1 LRRRR
6 TPRTDARLL
15 TLRTIRLLGAV
26 LVLAAGLFVG
36 ARPIGPA
43 PALGAFLD
51 PAHGV
56 WSLARAAASPVAPD
70 ARVAG
75 LSAPVEV
82 VYDERAVPHIFAT
95 SEDDA
100 YRALGYVVARDRLF
114 QLYAQTLAAA
124 GRLTEIGGA
133 QALDLD
139 REMRHLGL
147 PRAAE
152 ALPARV
158 GDTSITVRIA
168 RAYADGVNAYIAAMP
183 ASELPLE
190 FRLLG
195 RRPPKWEPVDTYM
208 LLNRMGWT
216 LANIANERSR
226 TIAAAKVGVAAA
238 DALFPDDSP
247 IVEPIQPNG
256 QSAPRF
262 DASPLPPPGSPDS
275 AGTLLGAAT
284 DAWLSSRR
292 LARADDEDAP
302 WKASNNWAV
311 MPSRSATGHA
321 LLAGDPHLD
330 LSLPSIWYEAH
341 LVVPG
346 KLDAYGATIPGA
358 PAIVLGFNREVAW
371 TFTNTGADVMDFY
384 VEQVDDDRHPTRHR
398 VDGAWRPI
406 ESRVEVYRGP
416 KGETVAVDTVYYT
429 FRGPMQRV
437 RDRWL
442 SLRWTVL
449 DAGGEAAG
457 FIEGA
462 RARTAR
468 EFEDAMA
475 RAYRAPAQNM
485 LAADRG
491 GHIAIRSTGRYPIRA
506 RNGSVPLDGTS
517 SANDWKGDLPVEKW
531 PQAFDPAQGFLASA
545 NQQPVDPRAV
555 DFWFGGSYDPWR
567 ALRINALLRAD
578 SAVTVDDMRRFQTD
592 PGSARADFY
601 VPYFLNAARHV
612 AERDSGPSRKVLAE
626 AARTLNRWD
635 RRYVMSN
642 TGAVLFEAALREAA
656 LRTWDELASSNG
668 VRGVTPSSA
677 VFARLMHDSASAWWD
692 DRTTPQVEDR
702 DAILASA
709 LVSAYLATR
718 QRYGTPG
725 DSGWRWSNVHKVN
738 IPHLLRLP
746 ALSAIGL
753 PIEGGPGTLSPIAIG
768 GSNGPSWRMVVE
780 LGPTVHAWT
789 TYPGGQSGNP
799 ASPRYRDRIPQWL
812 AGTLEAVHVPVRA
825 SELPPAQRSGTLTLR
840 PRR

>member
-1 LRRRR
+1 
-6 TPRTDARLL
+6 
-15 TLRTIRLLGAV
+15 V
-26 LVLAAGLFVG
+26 LVLGSGLLIG

-43 PALGAFLD
+43 PALGAFLE

-70 ARVAG
+70 ARIAG
-75 LSAPVEV
+75 LTAPVEV

-95 SEDDA
+95 NEDDA

-114 QLYAQTLAAA
+114 QLHVQTLAAS

-133 QALDLD
+133 QALALD

-152 ALPARV
+152 ALPARL
-158 GDTSITVRIA
+158 GDTSLTVRVA

-183 ASELPLE
+183 AGELPFE

-195 RRPPKWEPVDTYM
+195 RRPPKWEPVDSY
-208 LLNRMGWT
+208 LLQNRMGWT

-226 TIAAAKVGVAAA
+226 TGAAAKVGVVAAA
-238 DALFPDDSP
+238 ALFPDDSP

-262 DASPLPPPGSPDS
+262 DTSPLPPPGQPDS
-275 AGTLLGAAT
+275 ASMLLGAAA
-284 DAWLSSRR
+284 DAWLPSRQ
-292 LARADDEDAP
+292 LARAGDEDAP

-311 MPSRSATGHA
+311 MPKRSATGHA

-330 LSLPSIWYEAH
+330 LTLPSIWYEVH

-346 KLDAYGATIPGA
+346 RLDVYGATIPGA
-358 PAIVLGFNREVAW
+358 PAIVLGFNRDVAW

-384 VEQVDDDRHPTRHR
+384 VEEVDDDRHPTRHR

-406 ESRVEVYRGP
+406 EPRVEVYRGP
-416 KGETVAVDTVYYT
+416 KGETIAVDTVYYT

-437 RDRWL
+437 RERWL
-442 SLRWTVL
+442 SLRWAVL
-449 DAGGEAAG
+449 DAGREAAG

-462 RARTAR
+462 RARTAA

-475 RAYRAPAQNM
+475 RSYRAPAQNM

-506 RNGSVPLDGTS
+506 QNGAVTLNGTS
-517 SANDWKGDLPVEKW
+517 SANDWQGDLPVAKW
-531 PQAFDPAQGFLASA
+531 PQAFDPAQGYLASA
-545 NQQPVDPRAV
+545 NQQPIDPRTSGI
-555 DFWFGGSYDPWR
+555 WFGGDYDPWR

-578 SAVTVDDMRRFQTD
+578 SSVTVDDMRRFQTD

-601 VPYFLNAARHV
+601 VPYFLSAALRV
-612 AERDSGPSRKVLAE
+612 ATRESGPNRAVLTE
-626 AARTLNRWD
+626 AGRFLNRWD
-635 RRYVMSN
+635 RRYTMSN
-642 TGAVLFEAALREAA
+642 TGAVLFEAAMRETA
-656 LRTWDELASSNG
+656 LRTWDELANENG
-668 VRGVTPSSA
+668 GRRVTPSSS
-677 VFARLMHDSASAWWD
+677 VLARLMHDSSSAWWD
-692 DRTTPQVEDR
+692 DRSTPQVEDR

-709 LVSAYLATR
+709 LVSAFLATR
-718 QRYGTPG
+718 QRFGIPG
-725 DSGWRWSNVHKVN
+725 DSGWRWSNVHKAN

-746 ALSAIGL
+746 ALSALGL
-753 PIEGGPGTLSPIAIG
+753 PVEGGPGTLSPIAIG

-780 LGPTVHAWT
+780 LGPILHAWT

-799 ASPRYRDRIPQWL
+799 ASSRYRDRIPQWL
-812 AGTLEAVHVPVRA
+812 AGTLEAVHVPVR
-825 SELPPAQRSGTLTLR
+825 SSDLPAAQRSGTLTLR

>member
-1 LRRRR
+1 LR
-6 TPRTDARLL
+6 TVRLL
-15 TLRTIRLLGAV
+15 AAV

-43 PALGAFLD
+43 PALGAFLE

-56 WSLARAAASPVAPD
+56 WSLARAAASPAAPD
-70 ARVAG
+70 ASVAG
-75 LSAPVEV
+75 LSAPVEI

-114 QLYAQTLAAA
+114 QLHAQTLAAA

-133 QALDLD
+133 PTLELD

-152 ALPARV
+152 ALPARL
-158 GDTSITVRIA
+158 GDTSVTVRIA
-168 RAYADGVNAYIAAMP
+168 RAYADGVNAYIATMP
-183 ASELPLE
+183 AAELPFE

-195 RRPPKWEPVDTYM
+195 RRPPKWEPVDTYL

-226 TIAAAKVGVAAA
+226 TIAAAKVGVTAA

-256 QSAPRF
+256 AIGPRF
-262 DASPLPPPGSPDS
+262 DTSPLPPPGRPDS
-275 AGTLLGAAT
+275 ASTLIGAAT
-284 DAWLSSRR
+284 DAWLPSRR

-311 MPSRSATGHA
+311 MPSRSANGHA

-330 LSLPSIWYEAH
+330 LSLPSLWYEAH

-346 KLDAYGATIPGA
+346 TLDVYGATIPGA
-358 PAIVLGFNREVAW
+358 PAIVLGFNRDVAW
-371 TFTNTGADVMDFY
+371 TFTNTGADVMDYY
-384 VEQVDDDRHPTRHR
+384 VEQVDDDRHPTKHR

-416 KGETVAVDTVYYT
+416 KGETLAVDTVYYT
-429 FRGPMQRV
+429 FRGPLRRV

-442 SLRWTVL
+442 SMRWTVL
-449 DAGGEAAG
+449 EAGREAAG

-475 RAYRAPAQNM
+475 GSYRAPAQNM

-506 RNGSVPLDGTS
+506 HNGSVALDGTS
-517 SANDWKGDLPVEKW
+517 SANDWKSDLPVEKW
-531 PQAFDPAQGFLASA
+531 PQAFDPAQGYLASA

-601 VPYFLNAARHV
+601 VPYFLSAAQRV
-612 AERDSGPSRKVLAE
+612 AERGSGPSRTVLAE
-626 AARTLNRWD
+626 AARTLSRWD
-635 RRYVMSN
+635 RRYTLGN

-692 DRTTPQVEDR
+692 ERSTPQVEDR
-702 DAILASA
+702 DYILASS
-709 LVSAYLATR
+709 LVTAFLATR

-725 DSGWRWSNVHKVN
+725 DTGWRWSNVHKVN

-746 ALSAIGL
+746 ALSALGL
-753 PIEGGPGTLSPIAIG
+753 PVDGGPGTLSPIAIG
-768 GSNGPSWRMVVE
+768 GSNGPSWRMVVD

-812 AGTLEAVHVPVRA
+812 AGQLEAVHLPLRPG
-825 SELPPAQRSGTLTLR
+825 ELPPAQRSGTLTLR
-840 PRR
+840 PGR

>member
-1 LRRRR
+1 LR
-6 TPRTDARLL
+6 TVRLL
-15 TLRTIRLLGAV
+15 AAV

-43 PALGAFLD
+43 PALGAFLE

-56 WSLARAAASPVAPD
+56 WSLARAAASPASPD
-70 ARVAG
+70 ASEAG
-75 LSAPVEV
+75 LSAQEEI
-82 VYDERAVPHIFAT
+82 VYDERAVPHNFAT

-133 QALDLD
+133 QTLELD

-152 ALPARV
+152 ALPARL
-158 GDTSITVRIA
+158 GDTSVTVRIA
-168 RAYADGVNAYIAAMP
+168 RAYADGVNAYIATMP
-183 ASELPLE
+183 AAELPFE

-195 RRPPKWEPVDTYM
+195 RRPPKWEPVDTYL

-226 TIAAAKVGVAAA
+226 TIAAAKVGVTAA

-256 QSAPRF
+256 AIGPRF
-262 DASPLPPPGSPDS
+262 DTSPLPPPGRPDS
-275 AGTLLGAAT
+275 ASTLIGAAT
-284 DAWLSSRR
+284 DAWLPSRR

-311 MPSRSATGHA
+311 MPSRSANGHA

-330 LSLPSIWYEAH
+330 LSLPSLWYEAH

-346 KLDAYGATIPGA
+346 TLDVYGATIPGA
-358 PAIVLGFNREVAW
+358 PAIVLGFNRDVAW
-371 TFTNTGADVMDFY
+371 TFTNTGADVMDYY
-384 VEQVDDDRHPTRHR
+384 VEQVDDDRHPTKHR

-416 KGETVAVDTVYYT
+416 KGETLAVDTVYYT
-429 FRGPMQRV
+429 FRGPLRRV

-442 SLRWTVL
+442 SMRWTVL
-449 DAGGEAAG
+449 EAGREAAG

-475 RAYRAPAQNM
+475 GSYRAPAQNM

-506 RNGSVPLDGTS
+506 HNGSVSLDRTS
-517 SANDWKGDLPVEKW
+517 SANDWKCVLPVEKW
-531 PQAFDPAQGFLASA
+531 PQAFDPAQGYLASA

-601 VPYFLNAARHV
+601 VPYFLSAAQRV
-612 AERDSGPSRKVLAE
+612 AERDSGPSRTVLAE
-626 AARTLNRWD
+626 AARTLSRWD
-635 RRYVMSN
+635 RRYTLGN

-692 DRTTPQVEDR
+692 ERSTPQVEDR
-702 DAILASA
+702 DYILASS
-709 LVSAYLATR
+709 LVTAFLATR

-725 DSGWRWSNVHKVN
+725 DTGWRWSNVHKVN

-746 ALSAIGL
+746 ALSALGL
-753 PIEGGPGTLSPIAIG
+753 PVDGGPGTLSPIAIG
-768 GSNGPSWRMVVE
+768 GSNGPSWRMVVD

-812 AGTLEAVHVPVRA
+812 AGQLEAVHLPLRPG
-825 SELPPAQRSGTLTLR
+825 ELPPAQRSGTLTLR
-840 PRR
+840 PGR

>member
-1 LRRRR
+1 LR
-6 TPRTDARLL
+6 TVRLL
-15 TLRTIRLLGAV
+15 AAV

-43 PALGAFLD
+43 PALGAFLE

-56 WSLARAAASPVAPD
+56 WSLARAAASPAAPD
-70 ARVAG
+70 ASVAG
-75 LSAPVEV
+75 LSAPVEI

-114 QLYAQTLAAA
+114 QLHAQTLAAA

-133 QALDLD
+133 PTLELD

-152 ALPARV
+152 ALPARL
-158 GDTSITVRIA
+158 GDTSVTVRIA
-168 RAYADGVNAYIAAMP
+168 RAYADGVNAYIATMP
-183 ASELPLE
+183 AAELPFE

-195 RRPPKWEPVDTYM
+195 RRPPKWEPVDTYL

-226 TIAAAKVGVAAA
+226 TIAAAKVGVTAA

-256 QSAPRF
+256 ASGPRF
-262 DASPLPPPGSPDS
+262 DTSPLPPPGRPDS
-275 AGTLLGAAT
+275 ASTLIGAAT
-284 DAWLSSRR
+284 DAWLPSRR

-311 MPSRSATGHA
+311 MPSRSANGHA

-330 LSLPSIWYEAH
+330 LSLPSLWYEAH

-346 KLDAYGATIPGA
+346 TLDVYGATIPGA
-358 PAIVLGFNREVAW
+358 PAIVLGFNRDVAW
-371 TFTNTGADVMDFY
+371 TFTNTGADVMDYY
-384 VEQVDDDRHPTRHR
+384 VEQVDDDRHPTKHR

-416 KGETVAVDTVYYT
+416 KGETLAVDTVYYT
-429 FRGPMQRV
+429 FRGPLRRV

-442 SLRWTVL
+442 SMRWTVL
-449 DAGGEAAG
+449 EAGREAAG

-475 RAYRAPAQNM
+475 GSYRAPAQNM

-506 RNGSVPLDGTS
+506 HNGSVALDGTS
-517 SANDWKGDLPVEKW
+517 SANDWKSDLPVEKW
-531 PQAFDPAQGFLASA
+531 PQAFDPAQGYLASA

-601 VPYFLNAARHV
+601 VPYFLSAAQRV
-612 AERDSGPSRKVLAE
+612 AERDSGPSRTVLAE
-626 AARTLNRWD
+626 AARTLSRWD
-635 RRYVMSN
+635 RRYTLGN

-692 DRTTPQVEDR
+692 ERSTPQVEDR
-702 DAILASA
+702 DYILASS
-709 LVSAYLATR
+709 LVTAFLATR

-725 DSGWRWSNVHKVN
+725 DTGWRWSNVHKVN

-746 ALSAIGL
+746 ALSALGL
-753 PIEGGPGTLSPIAIG
+753 PVDGGPGTLSPIAIG
-768 GSNGPSWRMVVE
+768 GSNGPSWRMVVD

-812 AGTLEAVHVPVRA
+812 AGQLEAVHLPLRPG
-825 SELPPAQRSGTLTLR
+825 ELPPAQRSGTLTLR
-840 PRR
+840 PGR

>member
-1 LRRRR
+1 LR
-6 TPRTDARLL
+6 TVRLL
-15 TLRTIRLLGAV
+15 AAV

-43 PALGAFLD
+43 PALGAFLE

-56 WSLARAAASPVAPD
+56 WSLARAAASPAAPD
-70 ARVAG
+70 ASVAG
-75 LSAPVEV
+75 LSAPVEI

-114 QLYAQTLAAA
+114 QLHAQTLAAA

-133 QALDLD
+133 PTLELD

-152 ALPARV
+152 ALPARL
-158 GDTSITVRIA
+158 GDTSVTVRIA
-168 RAYADGVNAYIAAMP
+168 RAYADGVNAYIATMP
-183 ASELPLE
+183 AAELPFE

-195 RRPPKWEPVDTYM
+195 RRPPKWEPVDTYL

-226 TIAAAKVGVAAA
+226 TIAAAKVGVTAA

-256 QSAPRF
+256 AIGPRF
-262 DASPLPPPGSPDS
+262 DTSPLPPPGRPDS
-275 AGTLLGAAT
+275 ASTLIGAAT
-284 DAWLSSRR
+284 DAWLPSRR

-311 MPSRSATGHA
+311 MPSRSANGHA

-330 LSLPSIWYEAH
+330 LSLPSLWYEAH

-346 KLDAYGATIPGA
+346 TLDVYGATIPGA
-358 PAIVLGFNREVAW
+358 PAIVLGFNRDVAW
-371 TFTNTGADVMDFY
+371 TFTNSGADVLDYY
-384 VEQVDDDRHPTRHR
+384 VEQVDDDRHPTKHR

-416 KGETVAVDTVYYT
+416 KGETLAVDTVYYT
-429 FRGPMQRV
+429 FRGPLRRV

-442 SLRWTVL
+442 SMRWTVL
-449 DAGGEAAG
+449 EAGREAAG

-475 RAYRAPAQNM
+475 GSYRAPAQNM

-506 RNGSVPLDGTS
+506 HNGSVALDGTS
-517 SANDWKGDLPVEKW
+517 SANDWKSDLPVEKW
-531 PQAFDPAQGFLASA
+531 PQAFDPAQGYLASA

-601 VPYFLNAARHV
+601 VPYFLSAAQRV
-612 AERDSGPSRKVLAE
+612 AERDSGPSRTVLAE
-626 AARTLNRWD
+626 AARTLSRWD
-635 RRYVMSN
+635 RRYTLGN

-692 DRTTPQVEDR
+692 ERSTPQVEDR
-702 DAILASA
+702 DYILASS
-709 LVSAYLATR
+709 LVTAVLATR

-725 DSGWRWSNVHKVN
+725 DTGWRWSNVHKVN

-746 ALSAIGL
+746 ALSALGL
-753 PIEGGPGTLSPIAIG
+753 PVDGGPGTLSPIAIG
-768 GSNGPSWRMVVE
+768 GSNGPSWRMVVD

-812 AGTLEAVHVPVRA
+812 AGQLEAVHLPLRPG
-825 SELPPAQRSGTLTLR
+825 ELPPAQRSGTLTLR
-840 PRR
+840 PGR

>member
-1 LRRRR
+1 
-6 TPRTDARLL
+6 
-15 TLRTIRLLGAV
+15 
-26 LVLAAGLFVG
+26 
-36 ARPIGPA
+36 
-43 PALGAFLD
+43 
-51 PAHGV
+51 
-56 WSLARAAASPVAPD
+56 
-70 ARVAG
+70 
-75 LSAPVEV
+75 
-82 VYDERAVPHIFAT
+82 
-95 SEDDA
+95 
-100 YRALGYVVARDRLF
+100 
-114 QLYAQTLAAA
+114 
-124 GRLTEIGGA
+124 
-133 QALDLD
+133 
-139 REMRHLGL
+139 
-147 PRAAE
+147 
-152 ALPARV
+152 
-158 GDTSITVRIA
+158 VRIA
-168 RAYADGVNAYIAAMP
+168 RAYADGVNAYIATMP
-183 ASELPLE
+183 AAELPFE

-195 RRPPKWEPVDTYM
+195 RRPPKWEPVDTYL

-226 TIAAAKVGVAAA
+226 TIAAAKVGVTAA

-256 QSAPRF
+256 ASAPRF
-262 DASPLPPPGSPDS
+262 DTSPLPPPGRPDS
-275 AGTLLGAAT
+275 ASTLIGAAT
-284 DAWLSSRR
+284 DAWLPSRR

-311 MPSRSATGHA
+311 MPSRSANGHA

-330 LSLPSIWYEAH
+330 LSLPSLWYEAH

-346 KLDAYGATIPGA
+346 TLDVYGATIPGA
-358 PAIVLGFNREVAW
+358 PAIVLGFNRDVAW
-371 TFTNTGADVMDFY
+371 TFTNTGADVMDYY
-384 VEQVDDDRHPTRHR
+384 VEQVDDDRHPTKHR

-416 KGETVAVDTVYYT
+416 KGETLAVDTVYYT
-429 FRGPMQRV
+429 FRGPLRRV

-442 SLRWTVL
+442 SMRWTVL
-449 DAGGEAAG
+449 EAGREAAG

-475 RAYRAPAQNM
+475 GSYRAPAQNM

-506 RNGSVPLDGTS
+506 HNGSVALDGTS
-517 SANDWKGDLPVEKW
+517 SANDWKSDLPVEKW
-531 PQAFDPAQGFLASA
+531 PQAFDPAQGYLASA

-601 VPYFLNAARHV
+601 VPYFLSAAQRV
-612 AERDSGPSRKVLAE
+612 AERGSGPSRTVLAE
-626 AARTLNRWD
+626 AARTLSRWD
-635 RRYVMSN
+635 RRYTLGN

-692 DRTTPQVEDR
+692 ERSTPQVEDR
-702 DAILASA
+702 DYILASS
-709 LVSAYLATR
+709 LVTAFLATR

-725 DSGWRWSNVHKVN
+725 DTGWRWSNVHKVN

-746 ALSAIGL
+746 ALSALGL
-753 PIEGGPGTLSPIAIG
+753 PVDGGPGTLSPIAIG
-768 GSNGPSWRMVVE
+768 GSNGPSWRMVVD

-812 AGTLEAVHVPVRA
+812 AGQLEAVHLPLRPG
-825 SELPPAQRSGTLTLR
+825 ELPPAQRSGTLTLR
-840 PRR
+840 PGR

>member
-1 LRRRR
+1 M
-6 TPRTDARLL
+6 
-15 TLRTIRLLGAV
+15 

-43 PALGAFLD
+43 PALGAFLE

-56 WSLARAAASPVAPD
+56 WSLARAASSPVAPD

-114 QLYAQTLAAA
+114 QLYVQTLAAA

-133 QALDLD
+133 PALELD

-152 ALPARV
+152 ALPARL
-158 GDTSITVRIA
+158 GDTSVTVRIA
-168 RAYADGVNAYIAAMP
+168 RAYADGVNAYIDAMP
-183 ASELPLE
+183 AAELPFEL
-190 FRLLG
+190 RLLG
-195 RRPPKWEPVDTYM
+195 RRPPKWEPLDTYL

-247 IVEPIQPNG
+247 IAEPIQPNG

-262 DASPLPPPGSPDS
+262 DATPLPLPGRPDS
-275 AGTLLGAAT
+275 ASTLLGAAA
-284 DAWLSSRR
+284 DAWLPSRR

-311 MPSRSATGHA
+311 MPSRSATRHA

-346 KLDAYGATIPGA
+346 KLDVYGATIPGA
-358 PAIVLGFNREVAW
+358 PAIVLGFNRDVAW
-371 TFTNTGADVMDFY
+371 TFTNTGADVMDYY
-384 VEQVDDDRHPTRHR
+384 VEQVDDEQHPTRHR

-416 KGETVAVDTVYYT
+416 KGETISVDTVYYT

-449 DAGGEAAG
+449 EAGREAAG

-475 RAYRAPAQNM
+475 GSYRAPAQNM
-485 LAADRG
+485 LAADRA

-506 RNGSVPLDGTS
+506 RNGTVPPDGTS
-517 SANDWKGDLPVEKW
+517 SANDWKSDLPVEKW

-592 PGSARADFY
+592 PGSARADFF
-601 VPYFLNAARHV
+601 VPYFLNAATRV
-612 AERDSGPSRKVLAE
+612 GPRDTGPNRAVLAE
-626 AARTLNRWD
+626 AARALNRWD
-635 RRYVMSN
+635 RRYTRDN

-668 VRGVTPSSA
+668 LRGVTPSSA

-692 DRTTPQVEDR
+692 DRDTPQVEDR
-702 DAILASA
+702 DDILASA
-709 LVSAYLATR
+709 LVSAFLATR
-718 QRYGTPG
+718 QRYGAPG

-746 ALSAIGL
+746 ALSAL
-753 PIEGGPGTLSPIAIG
+753 RLSVEGGPGTLSPIAIG

-799 ASPRYRDRIPQWL
+799 ASPRYRDRIPQWI
-812 AGTLEAVHVPVRA
+812 AGSLEAVHVPVRA
-825 SELPPAQRSGTLTLR
+825 SELPPSHRSGALTLR
-840 PRR
+840 PER